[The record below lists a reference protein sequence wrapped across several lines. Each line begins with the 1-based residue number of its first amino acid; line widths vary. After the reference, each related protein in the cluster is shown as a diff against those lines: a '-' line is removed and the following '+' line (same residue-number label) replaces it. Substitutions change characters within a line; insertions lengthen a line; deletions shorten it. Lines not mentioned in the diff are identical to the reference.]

1 MNTFLKAALVSLL
14 FGPHAMAL
22 TATTTFEQG
31 YKEWQNAL
39 DISSTEINGEWKRTA
54 VVEHSD
60 CPNVMRG
67 TAYNESG
74 LENADHSVFTLV
86 FEGHQVRFENVGS
99 KDKKQG
105 PYEVTGAKAQFSS
118 WAYDESAG
126 KNEITDQAFGEFLC
140 RQTHR
145 NKIIC
150 AVGARLKDPSVGDPV
165 FKACSRLDIGIIAV
179 FTKKE

>member
-1 MNTFLKAALVSLL
+1 MKTLLKAVLMSL
-14 FGPHAMAL
+14 FVAPHAWAL
-22 TATTTFEQG
+22 TATTTFEEG

-54 VVEHSD
+54 VVEHAD

-67 TAYNESG
+67 TSYNESG
-74 LENADHSVFTLV
+74 LENADHSIFTLV
-86 FEGHQVRFENVGS
+86 FEGRQVRFENVGS
-99 KDKKQG
+99 QDKKQG
-105 PYEVTGAKAQFSS
+105 PYEIAGPKAQFSS
-118 WAYDESAG
+118 WAYDESTP
-126 KNEITDQAFGEFLC
+126 KNQITDQAFGEFLC

-150 AVGARLKDPSVGDPV
+150 AVGARLKDQAVSDPV
-165 FKACSRLDIGIIAV
+165 FKTCSHLDVGIIAV